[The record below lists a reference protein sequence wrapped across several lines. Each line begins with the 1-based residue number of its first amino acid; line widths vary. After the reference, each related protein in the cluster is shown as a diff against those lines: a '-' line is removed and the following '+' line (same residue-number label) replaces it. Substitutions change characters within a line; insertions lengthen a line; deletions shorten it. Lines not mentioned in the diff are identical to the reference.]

1 MDLKAQ
7 FDLAVENSK
16 GLTQRPDNET
26 LLRLY
31 ALYKQAEHGDI
42 QSGPPENVFDF
53 IAKAKYNAWLANKGK
68 STEVA
73 RQEYVDLV
81 KALQ

>member
-1 MDLKAQ
+1 MDLKAR
-7 FDLAVENSK
+7 FDSAVENSK
-16 GLTQRPDNET
+16 ALTPRPDNEI

-42 QSGPPENVFDF
+42 QAAPPENVFDF
-53 IAKAKYNAWLANKGK
+53 IAKAKYNAWQANKGK
-68 STEVA
+68 PQDVA

-81 KALQ
+81 KSLQ

>member
-1 MDLKAQ
+1 MDLKAE
-7 FDLAVENSK
+7 FDSAVENSK
-16 GLTQRPDNET
+16 ALTQRPDNET

-42 QSGPPENVFDF
+42 QTAPPENVFDF
-53 IAKAKYNAWLANKGK
+53 VAKAKYNAWLAHKGK
-68 STEVA
+68 SKDVA

-81 KALQ
+81 KTLH